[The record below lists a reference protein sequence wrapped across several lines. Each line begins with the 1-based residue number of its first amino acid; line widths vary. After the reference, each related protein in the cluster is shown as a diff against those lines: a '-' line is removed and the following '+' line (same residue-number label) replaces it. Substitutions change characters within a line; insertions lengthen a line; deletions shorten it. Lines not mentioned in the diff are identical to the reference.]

1 MKLLTILLQ
10 TPPCPPRNPHCVP
23 LMSLPDW
30 EIPLMLSLAIII
42 AIIYLKKKQD
52 ENN

>member
-10 TPPCPPRNPHCVP
+10 TPPPPHKCPP